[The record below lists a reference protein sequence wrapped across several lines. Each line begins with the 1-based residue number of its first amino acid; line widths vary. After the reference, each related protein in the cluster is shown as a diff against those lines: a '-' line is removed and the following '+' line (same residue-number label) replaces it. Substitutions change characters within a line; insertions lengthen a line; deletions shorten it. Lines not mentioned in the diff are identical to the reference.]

1 MLDFISIY
9 WSYIVI
15 GIVSLIGISYFYKK
29 GNMET
34 VRKIILSLVVF
45 AEKELG
51 SKTGKYKY
59 ALVIHKLYELLPLPL
74 RLLITKKEIENMI
87 EEAVQNLKEFLVQGN
102 SIQGYRNK

>member
-1 MLDFISIY
+1 MLEFISIH
-9 WSYIVI
+9 WCYIVT
-15 GIVSLIGISYFYKK
+15 GIVSLMGISYLYKK
-29 GNMET
+29 GNMEN

-59 ALVIHKLYELLPLPL
+59 ALVIQKLYELLPLPL

-102 SIQGYRNK
+102 SIQGYKDK